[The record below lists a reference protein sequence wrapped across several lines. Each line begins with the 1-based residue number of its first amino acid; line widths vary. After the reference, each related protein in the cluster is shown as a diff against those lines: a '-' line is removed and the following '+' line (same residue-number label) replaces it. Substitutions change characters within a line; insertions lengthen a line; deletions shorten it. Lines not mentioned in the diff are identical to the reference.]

1 LRLCIGAFGHT
12 AVRHAVEAALL
23 GVTIA
28 IAELPG
34 ICIAAFGEADGKRA
48 PQEVGTLA
56 PAPPCKA
63 CSGRNKVLLE
73 GAVALVTPAPVEVM
87 IFSRHSKKC
96 GKDVDAS

>member
-1 LRLCIGAFGHT
+1 
-12 AVRHAVEAALL
+12 VRHAVEAALL

-63 CSGRNKVLLE
+63 CSGRSKFLLE
-73 GAVALVTPAPVEVM
+73 GVTLVAPTPVEAM
-87 IFSRHSKKC
+87 ILREHNKKR